1 MVQDWSVVLSGSDA
15 RHVVV
20 LRQRRQVLVQL
31 LDALLVRFRSTLTA
45 ETLIELCERERKSA
59 LAFSPMNGAELQFP
73 SRELTLLRLISSC
86 RRWASVF
93 PVPVLLVG
101 TALPLLLLLLFSRS
115 CSSSSSCS
123 TEACRASAVLR
134 LSAGLLCSLSTS
146 PWPSLAVVEL
156 SATLF
161 FLLLLLFFF
170 FLMPLSFAP
179 PFSFNPPDTVE
190 V

>member
-1 MVQDWSVVLSGSDA
+1 MQPSHRVIHQSQEKRTVESKRENEQIAWSKTGRSCYPGPMRGMSWCSDSVD
-15 RHVVV
+15 RY
-20 LRQRRQVLVQL
+20 L
-31 LDALLVRFRSTLTA
+31 FSSSTRC
-45 ETLIELCERERKSA
+45 LCVFA
-59 LAFSPMNGAELQFP
+59 PP
-73 SRELTLLRLISSC
+73 SRRRRSSSLLRLISSC

-146 PWPSLAVVEL
+146 PWPSLVVVEL